1 MIVWVSFTTRSLIVT
16 ISRYYTIPIEY
27 RKPTWNWYDLLLCPT
42 NFRFTAGLNRKI
54 AIDKEIYLC
63 YSYSSNLSSTI
74 ENIIVPLLCPLH
86 FKLLCWEVAPHK
98 AIAQFKLSCGRIVSK
113 IWSVCL
119 FTLSHRTQMKK
130 SCWDRARSYNKRN
143 TEIWNGTLP
152 LHSDG
157 TAVSCFIDSC
167 DWF

>member
-54 AIDKEIYLC
+54 AIDKEVSLLFLQQQPIINNREHYHPFP
-63 YSYSSNLSSTI
+63 LSM
-74 ENIIVPLLCPLH
+74 H
-86 FKLLCWEVAPHK
+86 FRLLCWEVAPHMIHLK
-98 AIAQFKLSCGRIVSK
+98 HSSSTHGRIVSK

-157 TAVSCFIDSC
+157 TAVRCFIDSC